1 MRIIILSIIS
11 TFLYINS
18 MSAQGSDTK
27 QNGLVVK
34 LSATWCPVCS
44 GAAWNSYN
52 SLLNNVKNNA
62 FYFTAHSSSTSRLFS
77 QTGSDIIRNFDQSAY
92 QPAFYL
98 NGLNK
103 GSGGSVTERE
113 IKNTIEDDVTKEPSA
128 LMKTVAKATGNT
140 SIKAQVTL
148 TFPKL
153 MTGNYT
159 IGLYLVEKVVKEIQ
173 AGLDKA
179 KNDAQNSN
187 LQKFL
192 NNLESRIYAQISQNL
207 ATAMFANGGS
217 SSGTLNFEGNTMFW
231 TKDSSNVYLTV
242 TDTIGTQ
249 TSITIPLGQFQ
260 F

>member
-1 MRIIILSIIS
+1 MKNFISLLIILIG
-11 TFLYINS
+11 IN
-18 MSAQGSDTK
+18 Q
-27 QNGLVVK
+27 
-34 LSATWCPVCS
+34 
-44 GAAWNSYN
+44 
-52 SLLNNVKNNA
+52 
-62 FYFTAHSSSTSRLFS
+62 AHSAPLQDYSFKSPSFNGNGYSSHIL
-77 QTGSDIIRNFDQSAY
+77 
-92 QPAFYL
+92 
-98 NGLNK
+98 
-103 GSGGSVTERE
+103 
-113 IKNTIEDDVTKEPSA
+113 TIENQEHSRRDT
-128 LMKTVAKATGNT
+128 
-140 SIKAQVTL
+140 IK
-148 TFPKL
+148 
-153 MTGNYT
+153 
-159 IGLYLVEKVVKEIQ
+159 KEIQ